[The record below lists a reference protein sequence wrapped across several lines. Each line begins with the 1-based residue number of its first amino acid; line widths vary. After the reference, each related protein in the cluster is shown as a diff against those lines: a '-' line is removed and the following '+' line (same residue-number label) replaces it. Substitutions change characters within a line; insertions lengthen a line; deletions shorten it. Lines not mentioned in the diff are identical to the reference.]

1 MKDNCIGFLHPGN
14 MGVSL
19 AAAVI
24 ENGYDACWIPEGR
37 SRETLERA
45 EKHGLT
51 PLSSLEDMCGTC
63 SCIISVCPPHTALE
77 TAAEVAA
84 LSYKGLYA
92 DVNAISPV
100 HAREI
105 ASLINGAGADF
116 VDGGIIG
123 GPAWTRGGTWLYLS
137 GRSAAQIA
145 GYFRDTSLLTEV
157 IGTDAGKASA
167 LKMCYAANTKGT
179 LALLCA
185 VNAAADRLG
194 VLKELRTQ
202 WEREAPDKAQ
212 KISDRIRAVTAKAW
226 RFEGEMLEIAETL
239 EQADIPGGFHR
250 SAAIIYQRISTFKD
264 AGDSPSME
272 DVLKALQQK
281 E

>member
-1 MKDNCIGFLHPGN
+1 VKDDCIGFLHPGN

-24 ENGYDACWIPEGR
+24 QNAYTACWVPEGR

-45 EKHGLT
+45 EKYGLT
-51 PLSSLEDMCGTC
+51 PLDSLEEMCNTC
-63 SCIISVCPPHTALE
+63 GCIISVCPPHAALD

-84 LSYKGLYA
+84 LSYQGNYA
-92 DVNAISPV
+92 DVNAISPD
-100 HAREI
+100 HALEI
-105 ASLINGAGADF
+105 AALFDGSGADF
-116 VDGGIIG
+116 IDGGIIG
-123 GPAWTRGGTWLYLS
+123 GPAWTKGGTWLYLS
-137 GRSAAQIA
+137 GNSADRVAD
-145 GYFRDTSLLTEV
+145 YFADTSLLTDV
-157 IGTDAGKASA
+157 IGREAGKASA

-194 VLKELRTQ
+194 VLQELRTQ
-202 WEREAPDKAQ
+202 WEREASDKAE
-212 KISDRIRAVTAKAW
+212 KISDSIRTVTAKAW

-239 EQADIPGGFHR
+239 EKADIPGGFHR
-250 SAAIIYQRISTFKD
+250 AAAIIYQRISAFKD
-264 AGDSPSME
+264 ALGTPPLK
-272 DVLKALQQK
+272 DVLNALQEK